1 MGTGHRF
8 EEVRDLKEAG
18 KLDDAVHAALHR
30 DTKEIRDAGVH
41 LEWASLCEE
50 LGLYPDAVLELN
62 LALRDGAA
70 PEPIHRKL
78 ANLHT
83 DLGNWEK
90 AIRHF
95 KALILID
102 PEDWKLYRDAALLLS
117 DLGET
122 AEARSILE
130 KGIYQTNAPA
140 LRSLLSDMA
149 GSVSLRGA
157 ADGPAA
163 ERVPENVPD
172 ELAFRLFAS
181 FEGREGVYAKQWVS
195 PTGETGYTPVHEA
208 FTAEVARNHILGN
221 VTVGLYP
228 VRLDGMVLFTAFDVD
243 IAKSVYQTAQ
253 GDDRRMKVLL
263 ARCHAVACRI
273 ADIAASGGI
282 PVLLEDS
289 GNKGRHVWI
298 LLEKPAPARL
308 ALQYARAVISLLG
321 RPFPEIHVECFPKQ
335 GFLRP
340 GSLGNLIKLPL
351 GVHRRTGRPS
361 KFLLPDN
368 RHVEDPLSLLRD
380 YKRVSPEAILRWI
393 RANRFAVEGT
403 ADSEP
408 HTGGPVRGGKYGLPG
423 DGEDD
428 SSEGGNGVEPQ
439 PARGPHR
446 GEGILIPS
454 DEEYELDTDEEAQ
467 CILSRCAVMRGI
479 REKAAVSKELTAEEQ
494 LAVAHVFGHLEHG
507 PQAVAAMLDGCMHIH
522 PSAVLRSRFRGN
534 PVSCGKIRAKIPEIA
549 SPDRCACDFEEDA
562 YSYPT
567 PLIHLWRRKSGETVA
582 LAPLPSVRIDR
593 LAEDYLSARKRM
605 REIEEWIRD
614 LEARLEAYFTEAG
627 VDSVRTRL
635 GRLLR
640 TEDGNGGVSYRLEV

>member
-1 MGTGHRF
+1 MEIWRRSRDRRAHTPQGEARNMGTGHRF

-393 RANRFAVEGT
+393 RA
-403 ADSEP
+403 
-408 HTGGPVRGGKYGLPG
+408 
-423 DGEDD
+423 
-428 SSEGGNGVEPQ
+428 
-439 PARGPHR
+439 
-446 GEGILIPS
+446 
-454 DEEYELDTDEEAQ
+454 
-467 CILSRCAVMRGI
+467 
-479 REKAAVSKELTAEEQ
+479 
-494 LAVAHVFGHLEHG
+494 
-507 PQAVAAMLDGCMHIH
+507 
-522 PSAVLRSRFRGN
+522 
-534 PVSCGKIRAKIPEIA
+534 KIPEIA